1 MEKVRGITDLT
12 LVHELGQPNLSIK
25 INRARIARYGLNAED
40 INKLI
45 AAAIGG
51 DVAADV
57 AQGERQ
63 FDLLVRLQPQYRDNP
78 QQIGQLP
85 GATPGAHQPPLN
97 APAEL
102 RRTTRK

>member
-25 INRARIARYGLNAED
+25 IDRARIARYGLNVED

-45 AAAIGG
+45 EAAIGG
-51 DVAADV
+51 DVATEV
-57 AQGERQ
+57 AQGEKQ

-78 QQIGQLP
+78 QPIGE
-85 GATPGAHQPPLN
+85 HRS
-97 APAEL
+97 ED
-102 RRTTRK
+102 RRVGREGVRTCNNRW